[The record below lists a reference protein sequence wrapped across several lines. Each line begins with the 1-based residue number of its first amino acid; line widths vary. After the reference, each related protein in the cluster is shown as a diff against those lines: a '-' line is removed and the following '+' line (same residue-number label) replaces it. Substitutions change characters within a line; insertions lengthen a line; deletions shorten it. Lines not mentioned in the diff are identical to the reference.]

1 MTEYILTERLSG
13 DYEGKLA
20 ILHASKSESDIKK
33 KKEAIIKARLSKP
46 LFGAKWDRKTLENQL
61 EIWHKIP

>member
-20 ILHASKSESDIKK
+20 ILRASKSESDIKK
-33 KKEAIIKARLSKP
+33 KKEAIIRARLRKP
-46 LFGAKWDRKTLENQL
+46 LFGEKWDRKTLENQL
-61 EIWHKIP
+61 EIWQKIP